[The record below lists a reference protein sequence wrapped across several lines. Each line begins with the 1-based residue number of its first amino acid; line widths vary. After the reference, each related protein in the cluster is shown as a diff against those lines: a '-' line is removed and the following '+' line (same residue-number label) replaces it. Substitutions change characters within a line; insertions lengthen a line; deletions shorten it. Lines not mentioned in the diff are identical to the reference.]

1 MEPFDRIARMKSAL
15 RSLAASRIAVPEG
28 DTSKPELLRVL
39 RQIALSPASKP
50 ADRLRAVEL
59 LGKAIGMFQ
68 GEEPKA
74 ERSREDLTQ
83 VILQR
88 LAALRPPP
96 EEPIQ

>member
-1 MEPFDRIARMKSAL
+1 MEPFDGIARMKSAL

-39 RQIALSPASKP
+39 RQIALSPASKS

-68 GEEPKA
+68 A
-74 ERSREDLTQ
+74 EGAKPELQREDITQ
-83 VILQR
+83 LLLQR
-88 LAALRPPP
+88 IAALRPPQ
-96 EEPIQ
+96 EPIQ